1 MKYIT
6 VHEAAVKMGLSERSI
21 RNYCA
26 TGRIEGAYLNGKNWC
41 IPANVE
47 KPVRK
52 EYPIKRKGTLAEI
65 LKEEMQHGI
74 SGGIYHGVQINLTY
88 NSNHIEGSRLSK
100 DQTRYIFETNTIGL
114 EKDNHLKVDDIIETV
129 NHFRCIDII
138 IETSG
143 KPISE
148 KYIKVLHKR
157 LKTGTSDERTDWIKV
172 GDYKLVANEVGG
184 KDTVSP
190 KRVPKEMEKLFK
202 WYEGLNNITFEDI
215 VEFHYRF
222 ESIHPFQDGNGRVGR
237 LIMFKECLRN
247 NITPFIIDES
257 IKMLYY
263 QGLQKWKQQHGYLLE
278 TCRLSQDAFKEYLDK
293 FGINHD

>member
-1 MKYIT
+1 MEYIT

-21 RNYCA
+21 RNYCT
-26 TGRIEGAYLNGKNWC
+26 TGRIKGAYLNGRNWF
-41 IPANVE
+41 IPANAE
-47 KPVRK
+47 KPSRK

-65 LKEEMQHGI
+65 LKDEMQHRM

-88 NSNHIEGSRLSK
+88 NSNHIEGSRLSR
-100 DQTRYIFETNTIGL
+100 DQTRYIFETNTVGL

-148 KYIKVLHKR
+148 KYIKALHKR
-157 LKTGTSDERTDWIKV
+157 LKTGTSDERTDWIMV

-184 KDTVSP
+184 KDTVPP
-190 KRVPKEMEKLFK
+190 KRVPKEMQKLLD
-202 WYEGLNNITFEDI
+202 WYGKLSKVTFEDI

-222 ESIHPFQDGNGRVGR
+222 EAIHPFQDGNGRVGR
-237 LIMFKECLRN
+237 LIMFKECLKN

-263 QGLQKWKQQHGYLLE
+263 QGLQKWKQQHGYLIE

-293 FGINHD
+293 FGISHE